1 MPILHIKLT
10 PNTNGI
16 TKVVLDRDIRSQEII
31 LRKAVILK
39 PNTNY
44 TQGSFKVRLPFLAG
58 NEIHSN
64 DSRSF
69 LTLPNHYASRV
80 VDTDFNLKVGAEHI
94 PNEFEAQVVD
104 SNNSNIISST
114 NTYTE
119 IHLYFDYT
127 SNSLF

>member
-10 PNTNGI
+10 PNSNGI
-16 TKVVLDRDIRSQEII
+16 TKVVLDRDIRSQDMV
-31 LRKAVILK
+31 LRKITITK

-44 TQGSFKVRLPFLAG
+44 TQPSIKIRLPFLAG

-69 LTLPNHYASRV
+69 FTVPNDVSQRFV
-80 VDTDFNLKVGAEHI
+80 NVDFNLKVGAEHI

-104 SNNSNIISST
+104 SNNANIVSST
-114 NTYTE
+114 NTYDE
-119 IHLYFDYT
+119 IHLYFDYQ

>member
-10 PNTNGI
+10 PNTGGI
-16 TKVVLDRDIRSQEII
+16 TKVVLDRDIRSQDMV
-31 LRKAVILK
+31 LRKITVLK
-39 PNTNY
+39 PNTSY
-44 TQGSFKVRLPFLAG
+44 AQTSYKVRLPFLAG

-69 LTLPNHYASRV
+69 LTVPNNTATHFI
-80 VDTDFNLKVGAEHI
+80 DLDFNLKVGTEHI

-104 SNNSNIISST
+104 SNNSNIVSST
-114 NTYTE
+114 NTYNE
-119 IHLYFDYT
+119 INLFFDYQ

>member
-10 PNTNGI
+10 PNSGGI
-16 TKVVLDRDIRSQEII
+16 TKVVLDRDIRSQDMV
-31 LRKAVILK
+31 LRKITVLK
-39 PNTNY
+39 PNMNY
-44 TQGSFKVRLPFLAG
+44 SQNSYKVRLPFLAG

-64 DSRSF
+64 DSRSY
-69 LTLPNHYASRV
+69 LTIPNNYASRV
-80 VDTDFNLKVGAEHI
+80 IDTDFNLKVGAEHI

-104 SNNSNIISST
+104 SNNSNIESTT
-114 NTYTE
+114 NTYNE